1 MARFTSFHVVSRQN
15 IQGRDEAWGHKVK
28 ILKFQLRASLCSWK
42 WPSWLLSSRL
52 LCGTFHQLQ
61 VVVLRCVKKQHCE
74 KVFQCLSY
82 FTSHFVKA
90 EQFSSRRVPSSAW
103 DYTLISGWW
112 GTKKVQ
118 TRLVF
123 GALKLKSLD
132 SGEKVWPPILVRNCV
147 ESWCERQAA
156 AAAAT
161 IQSSTG
167 WCKKNLQEDATS
179 ELKLDQNNTCRWV
192 QGVFFGT
199 CWQINKEPKSR
210 SLNSCPQETGKQ
222 ATKYQETGTARD
234 SHKIKSW
241 CNHIALVTVYHVY
254 RFYSCIQQMCRS
266 LPSMH
271 DVLHMNDKGND
282 KKYRLKKC
290 HLKVWTQVSQHHS
303 H

>member
-1 MARFTSFHVVSRQN
+1 MSFHVVSRQN

-42 WPSWLLSSRL
+42 WPWWLLSSRL

-123 GALKLKSLD
+123 GTLKVESLD

-167 WCKKNLQEDATS
+167 WCKKILQEDATS
-179 ELKLDQNNTCRWV
+179 ELKLDQNNTCSWV
-192 QGVFFGT
+192 QGAFFGT
-199 CWQINKEPKSR
+199 CWQIDKEPKSEAWTVAHKR
-210 SLNSCPQETGKQ
+210 RGKTSDKLSRNWDSIPGIP
-222 ATKYQETGTARD
+222 TK
-234 SHKIKSW
+234 
-241 CNHIALVTVYHVY
+241 
-254 RFYSCIQQMCRS
+254 
-266 LPSMH
+266 
-271 DVLHMNDKGND
+271 
-282 KKYRLKKC
+282 
-290 HLKVWTQVSQHHS
+290 
-303 H
+303 